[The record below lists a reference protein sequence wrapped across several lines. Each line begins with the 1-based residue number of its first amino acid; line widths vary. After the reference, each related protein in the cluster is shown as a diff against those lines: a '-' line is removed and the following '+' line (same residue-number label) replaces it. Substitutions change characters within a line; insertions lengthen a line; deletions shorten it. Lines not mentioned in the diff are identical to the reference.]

1 MRSKIPNPYTYNFK
15 CKQKYLNCQNAIPPT
30 PYFRKH
36 WHGRAINIYH
46 K

>member
-1 MRSKIPNPYTYNFK
+1 MLREMTKLSNFV
-15 CKQKYLNCQNAIPPT
+15 PPT

-36 WHGRAINIYH
+36 EHRRAINIYH